1 MIKNK
6 KNKHPRKSNID
17 RHPQIQLWKYNEV
30 DTPLFMSAVYKCYI
44 NE

>member
-1 MIKNK
+1 MILGKIDICKYDK
-6 KNKHPRKSNID
+6 KIKKLIS
-17 RHPQIQLWKYNEV
+17 KYNEA